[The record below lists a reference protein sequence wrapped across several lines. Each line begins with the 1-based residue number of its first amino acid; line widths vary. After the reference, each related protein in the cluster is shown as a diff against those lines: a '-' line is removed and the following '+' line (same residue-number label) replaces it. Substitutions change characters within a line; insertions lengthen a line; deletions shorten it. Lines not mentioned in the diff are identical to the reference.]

1 MSTGNVKLCY
11 IVIDS
16 FIVSMKSEDTYA
28 DLTDAEIRFD
38 RINYKVERSWTN
50 KGWTGWENNE
60 WVCHVEMKDV
70 WLSDRWSLCWLKDKG
85 FKEVPNKVQI

>member
-28 DLTDAEIRFD
+28 DLADAEIRFD
-38 RINYKVERSWTN
+38 RINYKVERPLLIKKN
-50 KGWTGWENNE
+50 KKVIGLTKDELGGKIMNE
-60 WVCHVEMKDV
+60 SAM
-70 WLSDRWSLCWLKDKG
+70 LRWKMYGYLIDDHCVD
-85 FKEVPNKVQI
+85 

>member
-28 DLTDAEIRFD
+28 DLADAEIRFD
-38 RINYKVERSWTN
+38 GINHKVERPLLIQKN
-50 KGWTGWENNE
+50 KKVIGLT
-60 WVCHVEMKDV
+60 KDE
-70 WLSDRWSLCWLKDKG
+70 LSGKIMSLSC
-85 FKEVPNKVQI
+85 